1 MNSQRSPANNGLL
14 NNFGQNMNNVGKNI
28 TSNLNNVGK
37 NITSNLNKTFNT
49 VNNTLSETAANVS
62 NAFNTNTSAFNTS
75 SSNTST
81 SFMSWHIMLSVF
93 LLVVLAVIAIY
104 WEAISTHVSN
114 YYDKMMVMLGVGTP
128 GQLQPRSEQALQTPN
143 SPGAQLQE
151 KDDEK
156 QKAFVESVLPGRNQ
170 VFNISKNSFTYY
182 DAEPLCK
189 ALGAELATYEQVK
202 QAYAQGADWCN
213 YGWVKGQMAVFP
225 TQEDTWKNLQEGPEE
240 QRSSCGR
247 PGLNGGY
254 FDNPELR
261 YGVNCYGPK
270 PQQSE
275 HDAAAVGSGSGAPL
289 TPAGLEFEKKVQHY
303 RSDANNIAILPFNNQ
318 KWSG

>member
-1 MNSQRSPANNGLL
+1 MNSPRSPANNGLL
-14 NNFGQNMNNVGKNI
+14 NNLGQNMNI
-28 TSNLNNVGK
+28 VGK

-49 VNNTLSETAANVS
+49 VNNTLSETASNVS
-62 NAFNTNTSAFNTS
+62 NAFNTNTSTFNTS
-75 SSNTST
+75 SST

-93 LLVVLAVIAIY
+93 LLVVLAVIAVY
-104 WEAISTHVSN
+104 WESISMYISN

-128 GQLQPRSEQALQTPN
+128 GQIQPRSEQALQTPN
-143 SPGAQLQE
+143 SPGAQLQQ
-151 KDDEK
+151 KDEEK
-156 QKAFVESVLPGRNQ
+156 QKAFVESVIPGRNE

-225 TQEDTWKNLQEGPEE
+225 TQEDTWRSLQEGPEE

-261 YGVNCYGPK
+261 YGVNCYGSKPK
-270 PQQSE
+270 QSE

-289 TPAGLEFEKKVQHY
+289 TPAGLEFEKKIQHY